1 MILGIITAFMLFAV
15 APTQVSAST
24 ERNAVSTTA
33 PATTES
39 AEANILLARLYEIKA
54 MDLTRLKS
62 AEKQQLRKEV
72 RAIKG
77 ELKKDG
83 GVYLSVGA
91 IIIII
96 LLLVLLLPL

>member
-1 MILGIITAFMLFAV
+1 MTLGIITSFMLFAIIPLQ
-15 APTQVSAST
+15 AGAST

-39 AEANILLARLYEIKA
+39 TEANILLARLYEIKG
-54 MDLTRLKS
+54 MDLARLNS

-72 RAIKG
+72 RAIKSD
-77 ELKKDG
+77 LKKDSG
-83 GVYLSVGA
+83 GVFLSVGA

-96 LLLVLLLPL
+96 LLLVLLL